1 MPKKKNSLRRIL
13 NCFIPHRLFKTSFV
27 KKLLV
32 SKYAP
37 FFWRYGIPPID
48 IRKADNILDKI
59 AHYGAV
65 RRKPSTKSQL
75 KVTLLVGTLGAGGSE
90 QQAVYL
96 AAELKKRGGE
106 VTILTI
112 QLLEGPKAYHLPFLR
127 ALGILVTSLFEA
139 TDPDADYSKL
149 ELFKNTQDLP
159 PPLQTSY
166 RIAEQINS
174 LKPSILH
181 CWLDET
187 NIQGA
192 IAGIITETP
201 GIVLAT
207 RSVNPSHFSKNLSWT
222 KRWYKILLR
231 NQRIAIINN
240 SDTGAIDYSNWLGIK
255 KARIE
260 VINNGLY
267 INQEESKEYPLDM
280 PPIGKENE
288 VIIGIMRLTEEKR
301 PVLFVKSC
309 ILILKRRPLSTV
321 VLIGDGPLLKQIKI
335 VIETSGVKDR
345 IKLIRTARDTKQFL
359 KMSDILILTS
369 RKEGS
374 PNVLI
379 EAQSVGCPVLTTAA
393 GGAVETLI
401 HGKTGFIVPDY
412 PRKIAQKACEI
423 LENRTLRSSLSAA
436 GPNFVA
442 DKYSMDKMVNQTLK
456 LYNRLVG
463 PI

>member
-1 MPKKKNSLRRIL
+1 M
-13 NCFIPHRLFKTSFV
+13 

-37 FFWRYGIPPID
+37 FLWRYGMPPID
-48 IRKADNILDKI
+48 IRKTNNILDKI
-59 AHYGAV
+59 AHYGTA
-65 RRKPSTKSQL
+65 RKTPPPKGQL
-75 KVTLLVGTLGAGGSE
+75 KVTLLIGTLGAGGSE

-96 AAELKKRGGE
+96 AAELKKRGIA

-112 QLLEGPKAYHLPFLR
+112 QPLEGPKAYHLPFLR
-127 ALGILVTSLFEA
+127 TSGIPVTSVFEA
-139 TDPDADYSKL
+139 TDPDTDYSKL
-149 ELFKNTQDLP
+149 KLFNDTPDLP

-174 LKPSILH
+174 SKPSILH

-192 IAGIITETP
+192 IAGIITKTP
-201 GIVLAT
+201 GIMLAT
-207 RSVNPSHFSKNLSWT
+207 RSVNPSHFSKTLSWT
-222 KRWYKILLR
+222 KRWYRILLTNR
-231 NQRIAIINN
+231 HIAIINN
-240 SDTGAIDYSNWLGIK
+240 SNAGAIDYSNWIGIK
-255 KARIE
+255 KERIE
-260 VINNGLY
+260 VINNGIY
-267 INQEESKEYPLDM
+267 VDHEEAKKYSLDRWN
-280 PPIGKENE
+280 IGKENE
-288 VIIGIMRLTEEKR
+288 VILGIMRLTKEKR
-301 PVLFVKSC
+301 PVLFLKSC

-321 VLIGDGPLLKQIKI
+321 VLIGDGPMLKQIRI
-335 VIETSGVKDR
+335 LVENSGVKER
-345 IKLIRTARDTKQFL
+345 IKLIGTARNTQQFL

-369 RKEGS
+369 SKEGS

-401 HGKTGFIVPDY
+401 HGKTGFIVPDH

-436 GPNFVA
+436 GPTFIA

-456 LYNRLVG
+456 LYNRILG

>member
-1 MPKKKNSLRRIL
+1 MPPKTRSLRQVL
-13 NCFIPHRLFKTSFV
+13 NFLVPHRLFKTSFV

-48 IRKADNILDKI
+48 IRKTDNILDKI
-59 AHYGAV
+59 SRYGTV
-65 RRKPSTKSQL
+65 RKKPSTKNQL
-75 KVTLLVGTLGAGGSE
+75 KVTLLIGTLGAGGSE

-96 AAELKKRGGE
+96 AAELKKRGVE

-112 QLLEGPKAYHLPFLR
+112 QLLEGPKAHHLPFLR
-127 ALGILVTSLFEA
+127 ALEIPVISIFEA
-139 TDPDADYSKL
+139 TDSDANYSKL
-149 ELFKNTQDLP
+149 ELFRTTQDLP

-174 LKPSILH
+174 SKPSILH
-181 CWLDET
+181 CWLDEA

-201 GIVLAT
+201 GIILAT
-207 RSVNPSHFSKNLSWT
+207 RSVNPNHFSKTLSWT

-231 NQRIAIINN
+231 NQHIAITNN
-240 SDTGAIDYSNWLGIK
+240 SDAGAIDYSNWLGIK
-255 KARIE
+255 KTRID
-260 VINNGLY
+260 VINNGLN
-267 INQEESKEYPLDM
+267 IDQEETEEYSHDV
-280 PPIGKENE
+280 PPIRKENE
-288 VIIGIMRLTEEKR
+288 VIIGIMRLTQEKQ
-301 PVLFVKSC
+301 PLLFIKSC
-309 ILILKRRPLSTV
+309 ILILKRRPLSMV
-321 VLIGDGPLLKQIKI
+321 VLIGDGPMLKQIKF

-345 IKLIRTARDTKQFL
+345 IKLIGIARDTKRFL

-369 RKEGS
+369 HKEGS

-401 HGKTGFIVPDY
+401 HGKTGFIVPDH

-423 LENRTLRSSLSAA
+423 LDNRTLRSSLSAA
-436 GPNFVA
+436 GPTFVA
-442 DKYSMDKMVNQTLK
+442 NKYSMDKMVNQTLK
-456 LYNRLVG
+456 LYNRLIDPV
-463 PI
+463 